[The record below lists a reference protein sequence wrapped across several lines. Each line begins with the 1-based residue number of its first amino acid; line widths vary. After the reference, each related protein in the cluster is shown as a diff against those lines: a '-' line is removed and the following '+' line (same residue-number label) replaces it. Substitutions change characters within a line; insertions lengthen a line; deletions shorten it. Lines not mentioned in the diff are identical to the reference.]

1 MTGSTSRK
9 IALLGAAAL
18 LALAAIGPAGVSA
31 AEGTVWTTQATCA
44 VPDVEQNT
52 NSYQV
57 YQTVYIRGKNFNPS
71 TQYAW
76 SITDL
81 PSTVVASGNVT
92 TNADGYFCLAAWVVQ
107 PSAEGE
113 QHQADVGGKHDNFGV
128 RGTAATANPTPTPT
142 PTGGTAA
149 TSAATLPAT
158 DKLSGTSSTSDSLG
172 LVLMALAGVLA
183 SVLVLTPARARR
195 R

>member
-1 MTGSTSRK
+1 MSGSVSRK
-9 IALLGAAAL
+9 LALLGAAAL

-31 AEGTVWTTQATCA
+31 AVGTVWTTQQSCA
-44 VPDVEQNT
+44 VPDVDQNT
-52 NSYQV
+52 NSYMV
-57 YQTVYIRGKNFNPS
+57 YETVYIRGKNFDPS

-92 TNADGYFCLAAWVVQ
+92 SDGTGYFCLAAWVVQ

-113 QHQADVGGKHDNFGV
+113 QHQADVDGKHDNFGV
-128 RGTAATANPTPTPT
+128 SGTAATPTPAPPTAT
-142 PTGGTAA
+142 PTGAA
-149 TSAATLPAT
+149 AGSTLPPT
-158 DKLSGTSSTSDSLG
+158 DKISGTSSTSDSLG